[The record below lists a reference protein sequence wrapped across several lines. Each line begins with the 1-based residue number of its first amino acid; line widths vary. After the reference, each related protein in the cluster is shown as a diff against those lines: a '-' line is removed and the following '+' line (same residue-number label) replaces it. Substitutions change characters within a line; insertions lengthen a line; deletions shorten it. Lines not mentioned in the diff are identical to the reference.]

1 MIRHASGRG
10 YLSCV
15 GQHGRYWRQLPCA
28 RIFLRALIALRR
40 EQDQLHGHD
49 QPRKGSMRISRE
61 NAVLAA
67 AFLVAAQRLELSDRE
82 SCGALDLG

>member
-1 MIRHASGRG
+1 
-10 YLSCV
+10 
-15 GQHGRYWRQLPCA
+15 
-28 RIFLRALIALRR
+28 
-40 EQDQLHGHD
+40 
-49 QPRKGSMRISRE
+49 MRISRE